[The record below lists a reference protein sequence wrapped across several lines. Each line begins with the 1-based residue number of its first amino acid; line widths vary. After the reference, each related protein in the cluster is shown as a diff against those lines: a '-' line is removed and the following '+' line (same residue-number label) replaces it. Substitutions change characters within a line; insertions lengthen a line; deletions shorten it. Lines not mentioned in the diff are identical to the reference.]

1 MSAEFVV
8 DTLITNAL
16 TIAQQKS
23 EAAQGFTDDAQ
34 EAIDEAMFQL
44 EGAPV
49 FGGGPTAPTL
59 NKPITE
65 DGSTLY
71 KSEYDSK
78 AGELTGQLAGV
89 FSGFLDDYFP
99 PLGFC
104 LESVETWIC
113 NTINNGG
120 TGIPA
125 AVEEQIWQRSR
136 DKEALEASRLEAEAV
151 SSFAERGFT
160 LPPGALAH
168 RLLVVQ
174 QAAANK
180 NSSHARDVA
189 IKQVEIEIENIRF
202 AITTAVNARL
212 ACINA
217 AIEYWKAYLLPH
229 DIAARRANAIIDAK
243 TNFSNALSAWFSAQ
257 VGLYNAD
264 VTLTGHYYNT
274 VNSAWMARAKALEAF
289 GMSKAKVAADG
300 AQAQSA
306 IAAAAMS
313 AMNTLA
319 QYGYQEDKAS

>member
-1 MSAEFVV
+1 VSAESVV
-8 DTLITNAL
+8 NTLISNAL

-23 EAAQGFTDDAQ
+23 EAAQGFTEDAQ
-34 EAIDEAMFQL
+34 SAVDEAMFEL
-44 EGAPV
+44 ESAPT
-49 FGGGPTAPTL
+49 FGGGPTAPVL
-59 NKPITE
+59 DKPITE

-78 AGELTGQLAGV
+78 AGELTGQLAGI
-89 FSGFLDDYFP
+89 FSGFLNDYFP

-104 LESVETWIC
+104 LDSVETWIC

-125 AVEEQIWQRSR
+125 AVEAQIWQRGR
-136 DKEALEASRLEAEAV
+136 DKEALEAARLEDEALT
-151 SSFAERGFT
+151 SFAARGFT

-168 RLLVVQ
+168 RILMVQ
-174 QAAANK
+174 QDAANK
-180 NSSHARDVA
+180 NSSFGRDVA

-243 TNFSNALSAWFSAQ
+243 TNFSNALAAWFNSQ

-264 VTLTGHYYNT
+264 VNMAGHFWNAANNAY
-274 VNSAWMARAKALEAF
+274 MARAKALEAF

-319 QYGYQEDKAS
+319 QYGYAENKAS

>member
-1 MSAEFVV
+1 MSAEATVN
-8 DTLITNAL
+8 TLISNAL

-23 EAAQGFTDDAQ
+23 EAAQGFTEDAQ
-34 EAIDEAMFQL
+34 SAVDEAMFEL
-44 EGAPV
+44 EGAPT
-49 FGGGPTAPTL
+49 FGGGPTAPVL
-59 NKPITE
+59 DKPITE

-78 AGELTGQLAGV
+78 AGELTGQLAGI

-104 LESVETWIC
+104 LSSVETWIC
-113 NTINNGG
+113 NTLNNGG

-125 AVEEQIWQRSR
+125 AVEAQIWQRGR
-136 DKEALEASRLEAEAV
+136 DKEALEAARLEDEALT
-151 SSFAERGFT
+151 SFAARGFT

-174 QAAANK
+174 QDAANK
-180 NSSHARDVA
+180 NSSFGRDVA
-189 IKQVEIEIENIRF
+189 IKQIEIEIENIRF

-243 TNFSNALSAWFSAQ
+243 TNFSNALAAWFNSQ

-264 VTLTGHYYNT
+264 VNMAGHFWNAA
-274 VNSAWMARAKALEAF
+274 NSAYMARAKALEAF

-319 QYGYQEDKAS
+319 QYGYAENKAS

>member
-1 MSAEFVV
+1 MSAEATVN
-8 DTLITNAL
+8 TLISNAL

-23 EAAQGFTDDAQ
+23 EAAQGFTEDAQ
-34 EAIDEAMFQL
+34 SAVDEAMFEL
-44 EGAPV
+44 EGAPI
-49 FGGGPTAPTL
+49 FGGGPTAPVL
-59 NKPITE
+59 DKPITE

-78 AGELTGQLAGV
+78 AGELTGQLAGI

-104 LESVETWIC
+104 LSSVETWIC

-125 AVEEQIWQRSR
+125 AVEAQIWQRGR
-136 DKEALEASRLEAEAV
+136 DKEALEAARLEDEALT
-151 SSFAERGFT
+151 SFAARGFT

-174 QAAANK
+174 QDAANK
-180 NSSHARDVA
+180 NSSFGRDVA
-189 IKQVEIEIENIRF
+189 IKQIEIEIENIRF

-243 TNFSNALSAWFSAQ
+243 TNFSNALAAWFNSQ

-264 VTLTGHYYNT
+264 VNMAGHFWNAA
-274 VNSAWMARAKALEAF
+274 NSAYMARAKALEAF

-319 QYGYQEDKAS
+319 QYGYAENKAS